1 MWFLTTTSCAL
12 AQRAGL
18 LVKVRLGTSSHGPTV
33 RLHLR
38 SVKEGYLHRSFNL
51 VKAQV
56 SGLVT
61 GVYSLTAIP
70 PNQTIPYWRGT
81 HYDSGNLQV

>member
-18 LVKVRLGTSSHGPTV
+18 LVKVRLGTSGHG
-33 RLHLR
+33 LHLR
-38 SVKEGYLHRSFNL
+38 SVKEGYLHRSFNP

-61 GVYSLTAIP
+61 GVYSLIAIP

-81 HYDSGNLQV
+81 H